1 MLRPTL
7 RLPTLLAALLLALSG
22 LAAGSTGPA
31 TALDNATP
39 ALQVLPISTQHWVGE
54 NDLILALFDHESAP
68 VADPDV
74 PITLMLTDPTGV
86 SREHLTPTLGRW
98 AVTGRDLYV
107 ARVPFDMEGVWTAD
121 VEVEW
126 GGEILRGSTPILV
139 SPDDGTPALGS
150 PAPSVDTPT
159 LIDAFNLTDAIS
171 SDPDPIAAFYVKNV
185 EDELSNNQP
194 FVFVLDSYVFRPNEA
209 CGGALGIL
217 HDIFIEYPSL
227 AVIHA
232 EPWLTRWAAGQFTLE
247 PPEGPATLAP
257 WSEAYGIQTAPWVF
271 VIAGDGTVRAK
282 FTGVFGTDELRAA
295 MSSVSQWH
303 PLGAPAS
310 AAPVAAG

>member
-1 MLRPTL
+1 MNRPFARTVPIL
-7 RLPTLLAALLLALSG
+7 VAWLLLVGGLVAAAPVAAQDQSG
-22 LAAGSTGPA
+22 TQ
-31 TALDNATP
+31 
-39 ALQVLPISTQHWVGE
+39 LQVLPVSTQHWIGD
-54 NDLILALFDHESAP
+54 NDLILALFDAESGPIASPDAP
-68 VADPDV
+68 ISLTLVDPQGV
-74 PITLMLTDPTGV
+74 RREPI
-86 SREHLTPTLGRW
+86 TPTLGRW

-107 ARVPFDMEGVWTAD
+107 ARVPLDQTGTWTAD
-121 VEVEW
+121 VTVEW
-126 GGEILRGSTPILV
+126 GGQSLEGASTFEV

-171 SDPDPIAAFYVKNV
+171 SDPEPIAAFYVKSVQEEIRN
-185 EDELSNNQP
+185 EQP

-227 AVIHA
+227 AVTHA
-232 EPWLTRWAAGQFTLE
+232 EPWLTRWSAGQFTLE

-271 VIAGDGTVRAK
+271 VVAGDGTIRAK

-310 AAPVAAG
+310 PAPVVAAG